1 MVGWCW
7 CREFRLTEQI
17 ASPSQDRSSAD
28 TLTVPLLTYILF
40 TDPFRGTTITVSNAA
55 PHRFDVALLPA
66 ASEPLSGVTVVVV
79 DVLRATTTIVS
90 ALSNGAE
97 KVLPQPSIEA
107 ARSAHESIGAG
118 SVMGGERQG
127 KIVDG
132 FHHGNSPLEYTAE
145 AITGKSL
152 ILATTNGTV
161 AMEACRSA
169 DRVLIGAMVNVDA
182 VAEVVFDMPRVCVMC
197 SGTDR
202 IITSEDVCFAGLLLE
217 RVLEKRAA
225 KEISAPFLTDAANIA
240 LDHWQTVDR
249 AAADGKPLVES
260 FKTARGG
267 INLVRIGHEAD
278 VEFASRIDSFDTVP
292 ELDLQKWEIV

>member
-1 MVGWCW
+1 MS
-7 CREFRLTEQI
+7 T
-17 ASPSQDRSSAD
+17 
-28 TLTVPLLTYILF
+28 
-40 TDPFRGTTITVSNAA
+40 AA
-55 PHRFDVALLPA
+55 AHRFDVALLPA
-66 ASEPLSGVTVVVV
+66 AAEPLDGATVIVV
-79 DVLRATTTIVS
+79 DVLRATTTIIS
-90 ALSNGAE
+90 ALCNGAKE
-97 KVLPQPSIEA
+97 VLPQPSVDA
-107 ARSAHESIGAG
+107 ARAAHINVGAN

-132 FHHGNSPLEYTAE
+132 FHHGNSPLEYTSE

-182 VAEVVFDMPRVCVMC
+182 VAEAVFNVQRVCVMC

-217 RVLEKRAA
+217 RVIAKRAQNDLSPA
-225 KEISAPFLTDAANIA
+225 FLTDAAHIA
-240 LDHWQTVDR
+240 LHHWESVASQV
-249 AAADGKPLVES
+249 ASGKPLADF

-278 VEFASRIDSFDTVP
+278 VRYAAKIDSFDTVP
-292 ELDLQKWEIV
+292 ELDLEAWKIV